1 MNNYNSSNFL
11 QDFIVKPAARHK
23 IKSMKR
29 FELIV
34 RYRKFLTKMH
44 NEKMVGII
52 LIGFILLLSM
62 ECKSQENPLEP
73 PVSYTKMKLPDG
85 SNYFGQVESE
95 ELNGIGINSLP
106 IVALMSTFIGG
117 VIALQT
123 ASNMSSPLLPAYTVG
138 YITQSSTILEFSPTI
153 ISLIL
158 AGKIGSNIASEIGTM
173 RVTEQIDALEIMGV
187 NSLNFLVLPKITAA
201 IIFFPILVI
210 FSMALSMLGGWISLV
225 VSNLSTTEEYVL
237 GLRAFFDPFNIKY
250 ALSKT
255 VVFGF
260 LIVSVS
266 SFYGYYVKG
275 GSLDVGRAST
285 QAVVSSSV
293 TILIANFLLTQMILL

>member
-1 MNNYNSSNFL
+1 MKNIGKYILMLKDVFTRPNKWRVFFERL
-11 QDFIVKPAARHK
+11 LEEFI
-23 IKSMKR
+23 
-29 FELIV
+29 
-34 RYRKFLTKMH
+34 
-44 NEKMVGII
+44 
-52 LIGFILLLSM
+52 
-62 ECKSQENPLEP
+62 
-73 PVSYTKMKLPDG
+73 
-85 SNYFGQVESE
+85 
-95 ELNGIGINSLP
+95 GIGINSLP

-201 IIFFPILVI
+201 ILFFPILVI
-210 FSMALSMLGGWISLV
+210 FSMGLSMLGGWVSLV
-225 VSNLSTTEEYVL
+225 VSNLSTTEEYVT
-237 GLRAFFDPFNIKY
+237 GLRAFFNPFHIKY

-255 VVFGF
+255 IIFGF

-266 SFYGYYVKG
+266 SYYGYYVKG

>member
-1 MNNYNSSNFL
+1 MRNIGKYILMLKDVFTRPNKWRVFFERL
-11 QDFIVKPAARHK
+11 LE
-23 IKSMKR
+23 
-29 FELIV
+29 ELI
-34 RYRKFLTKMH
+34 
-44 NEKMVGII
+44 
-52 LIGFILLLSM
+52 
-62 ECKSQENPLEP
+62 
-73 PVSYTKMKLPDG
+73 
-85 SNYFGQVESE
+85 
-95 ELNGIGINSLP
+95 GIGINSLP

-201 IIFFPILVI
+201 VLFFPILVI

-250 ALSKT
+250 ALTKT
-255 VVFGF
+255 IVFGF

-266 SFYGYYVKG
+266 SYYGYYVKG

>member
-1 MNNYNSSNFL
+1 MRNIGKYILMLKDVFTRPNKWRVF
-11 QDFIVKPAARHK
+11 
-23 IKSMKR
+23 
-29 FELIV
+29 FE
-34 RYRKFLTKMH
+34 R
-44 NEKMVGII
+44 
-52 LIGFILLLSM
+52 LL
-62 ECKSQENPLEP
+62 
-73 PVSYTKMKLPDG
+73 
-85 SNYFGQVESE
+85 E

-106 IVALMSTFIGG
+106 IVALLSTFIGG

-158 AGKIGSNIASEIGTM
+158 AGKIGSNVASEIGTM

-210 FSMALSMLGGWISLV
+210 FSMALSMFGGWLSLV
-225 VSNLSTTEEYVL
+225 LSNLSTTEEYLL
-237 GLRAFFDPFNIKY
+237 GLRAFFDPFHIKY
-250 ALSKT
+250 ALTKT

-266 SFYGYYVKG
+266 SYYGYYVKG